1 MKGLRNRFERF
12 CFKHQDKGIP
22 NLMLFIVIGS
32 AIVYLV
38 DMFSNGGLLYYWL
51 AFDKASILE
60 GQVWRLFT
68 FLFTYAPGSN
78 PLFVLIGF
86 YCFYHLGRHV
96 ELSMGT
102 FRFNL
107 FYFSG
112 AIIMVIFAMIFSP
125 MGIVQIG
132 DAYYDGNEIGA
143 VVYSGMAWYLHLTLL
158 LTFAV
163 FNPDAQFIV
172 FFIIPVKAWFLGI
185 VYLGLTLYDV
195 YTLAFLFPHNLFP
208 LVGLANFLLFA
219 GKDVLNLLPER
230 LRPNPRQTEWNRK
243 KASKTIPFTP
253 GKKAE
258 AATPYTHRCAVCGRT
273 DVSDPDL
280 EFRYCSRCKGYHCY
294 CEDHISNHTHIEE

>member
-12 CFKHQDKGIP
+12 CFKHHDKGIP

-32 AIVYLV
+32 AIVYLI

-185 VYLGLTLYDV
+185 VYLVLTLYDV

-273 DVSDPDL
+273 DVSNPDL